1 MLAALLGAL
10 AAASATASSITSAST
25 ADAHSSPPGRRPPPA
40 PPTPVFPGR
49 SWARA
54 APAEVGLNESKLE
67 AFRAFIGPDS
77 HGVVVRYGR
86 IAYSWG
92 AYTERHDVASAVKPT
107 FAHFLMVAL
116 ERGFI
121 GSVDDRVMEWEPRLA
136 ALNAD
141 LGYKD
146 RNITW
151 RHMAN
156 QISCYEIEALPGT
169 AFDYNDWQME
179 LFFQTLT
186 LKVFGR
192 GLRGKGK
199 QLSLEEANAELLQGM
214 LAEPIG
220 CEDEPT
226 WLYYGNKSSIGRLGI
241 SNRDFARIGLLYL
254 NGGTWAG
261 KRLVSEEH
269 AKLVTSDPVP
279 LSLPRAGEGGT
290 SGAAAEII
298 SGIGTL
304 GSTKQPDNQVPH
316 NGSYSWTWWVNKEQ
330 ETGKLFRPTAPPDLY
345 GAFGD
350 GRYGPST
357 MSVLPTQ
364 EMVVSWNHA
373 VWNHINVS
381 KENEAFALLMDAVI
395 APKILTE
402 PRRSRRRFTECEQ
415 RLCKDGAPFTVAAG
429 SLHFWRSHPAEWP
442 RRLQLL
448 RQAGFNTVSTYLPWN
463 LLEPQPGEFVDREM
477 HPELDFVAFVR
488 EADAAGLLV
497 SIRAGPY
504 ITAEHDFGG
513 YPWWLIAHSNESSGE
528 NRSSTFRTTAPW
540 FTSLVDRYWDNVIP
554 PLSQLLYSNGGPIVS
569 FQIDDDTSGI
579 GSECNTSM
587 PDCKYF
593 GYLPFLRDGLRK
605 RGIDALITT
614 VGFSANAVTQG
625 VLQTLEDIRSIPYDP
640 KGIAS
645 QLDELR
651 QQQTN
656 RPLWV
661 GELYPGHADFVGS
674 QGHYV
679 GDSGNFSASLAYLLQ
694 QNVSVT
700 TYMGGGGS
708 NFGTAGS
715 MLFGRNGTVFS
726 KSVTQSYDFDAPVT
740 EAGDPHPQKFAAVRK
755 VLSPRDAEEPVPAS
769 LHKTALG
776 RVSMQHTTSLLSLKG
791 EHISVV
797 TAASPQ
803 TFEDLGLGFG
813 LVLYTHRSEFAGDV
827 LLNVTAVRDRG
838 SIFLNG
844 ELQGTVGSWRP
855 VHPSEQAHRGVDYS
869 DGVAN
874 AFSRDVGTQSTFGE
888 GSNAFDP
895 TAVVI
900 LRSNVTTPA
909 PQEISI
915 LVENLGRPCDY
926 GSLRFG
932 LDVGWRGVR
941 GPVTLQQLNRTR
953 RTLGSGTASKNE
965 PWKMS
970 VINFAELALQN
981 RSSIGTDWSDVCA
994 SPVTRSMQRD
1004 EIITGG
1010 WLPSLYSAEFTVA
1023 LGPEASAGS
1032 FLRIESSE
1040 WGSGLVAVNGWA
1052 LGRFEAAS
1060 AQRTLY
1066 VPRTVLRAG
1075 ANRILLAETSPPGSN
1090 AGNASD
1096 GDCRAVSFVKEPELG
1111 QPVPL

>member
-1 MLAALLGAL
+1 MLVALLGILGAGAAA
-10 AAASATASSITSAST
+10 AAASSSAGTPPVRSASP
-25 ADAHSSPPGRRPPPA
+25 AAARVPPPA
-40 PPTPVFPGR
+40 SIFPGR
-49 SWARA
+49 SWARV
-54 APAEVGLNESKLE
+54 APADVGLNESKLE
-67 AFRAFIGPDS
+67 AFRSFIGPDS

-121 GSVDDRVMEWEPRLA
+121 GSVDDPVVEWEPRLA
-136 ALNAD
+136 TLNAD

-186 LKVFGR
+186 LKAFGR

-220 CEDEPT
+220 CEDGPT

-254 NGGTWAG
+254 NGGEWAG
-261 KRLVSEEH
+261 KRLISEKH
-269 AKLVTSDPVP
+269 AKLLTSNPVP
-279 LSLPRAGEGGT
+279 LSLPRAGDGGT

-298 SGIGTL
+298 PGIGTL

-330 ETGKLFRPTAPPDLY
+330 KTGKLFRPTAPPDLY

-364 EMVVSWNHA
+364 EIVVSWNHA

-381 KENEAFALLMDAVI
+381 KENEAFALLMDAVSTPM
-395 APKILTE
+395 APTE
-402 PRRSRRRFTECEQ
+402 ARLPRRRSFTECGQ

-442 RRLQLL
+442 RRLHLL

-463 LLEPQPGEFVDREM
+463 LLEPQPGEFVDRDT
-477 HPELDFVAFVR
+477 HPELDFVAFVH

-513 YPWWLIAHSNESSGE
+513 YPWWLISHSNESSVE
-528 NRSSTFRTTAPW
+528 NRSSTFRTTASW

-554 PLSQLLYSNGGPIVS
+554 PLSQLIYSNGGPIVS

-593 GYLPFLRDGLRK
+593 GYLPFLRDGLHK

-614 VGFSANAVTQG
+614 VGFSGNVATQG
-625 VLQTLEDIRSIPYDP
+625 VLQTLEDIRSIPFDP

-651 QQQTN
+651 RQQAK

-715 MLFGRNGTVFS
+715 MLFGKNGSVFS

-740 EAGDPHPQKFAAVRK
+740 EAGDPHPQKFAAVRS
-755 VLSPRDAEEPVPAS
+755 VLSPRDAEEPVPAA
-769 LHKTALG
+769 LPKAALG
-776 RVSMQHTTSLLSLKG
+776 RVSLQRTTSLLSLKG
-791 EHISVV
+791 EHINVI

-813 LVLYTHRSEFAGDV
+813 LVLYTNKNEFAGDV
-827 LLNVTAVRDRG
+827 LLNLTALRDRG

-844 ELQGTVGSWRP
+844 ELQGTLGSWRP
-855 VHPSEQAHRGVDYS
+855 VQPSGQAPLGVD
-869 DGVAN
+869 GVDADAN
-874 AFSRDVGTQSTFGE
+874 TLSRAVGAQSAFGE
-888 GSNAFDP
+888 GSSAFDP
-895 TAVVI
+895 AAVVI
-900 LRSNVTTPA
+900 LRSNVTKSTS
-909 PQEISI
+909 QKISI

-932 LDVGWRGVR
+932 LDVGWRGIG
-941 GPVTLQQLNRTR
+941 GPVTLHQLNHTQRPF
-953 RTLGSGTASKNE
+953 SSATASGNE
-965 PWKMS
+965 PWTMS
-970 VINFAELALQN
+970 IINFAELALQN
-981 RSSIGTDWSDVCA
+981 SSYFGSQCD
-994 SPVTRSMQRD
+994 TRSKYHD
-1004 EIITGG
+1004 EITADG
-1010 WLPSLYSAEFTVA
+1010 WVPSLYSAEFTVPP
-1023 LGPEASAGS
+1023 GPGASAGS
-1032 FLRIESSE
+1032 FLRIESSV
-1040 WGSGLVAVNGWA
+1040 WGSGLAAVNGWV
-1052 LGRFEAAS
+1052 LGRFEAVS
-1060 AQRTLY
+1060 AQRTFY

-1075 ANRILLAETSPPGSN
+1075 ANRILLAETIAPGTS
-1090 AGNASD
+1090 AGIAGGGS
-1096 GDCRAVSFVKEPELG
+1096 CRAVSFVEKPDLG